1 MLIGNHWCNV
11 DPTYGDWRIDEKDY
25 ILPLERIKKY
35 LKKESKQLVKF
46 SDIGYKGK
54 NINPPYNIQERY
66 DAADINFPGILTV
79 GSNPYNCKYRMVDG
93 RHRIIKMTNMGI
105 KESMF
110 YIIDYNIF
118 LQRLRP
124 VPKIYSSKQLQPN
137 THL

>member
-35 LKKESKQLVKF
+35 LKKESKKLVKF

-54 NINPPYNIQERY
+54 DMNGLGMAEERY
-66 DAADINFPGILTV
+66 NACDIKFPGILTE
-79 GSNPYNCKYRMVDG
+79 GQNPYGCRYRMVDG
-93 RHRIIKMTNMGI
+93 RHRILKMTNMGI

-118 LQRLRP
+118 LQQILP

>member
-11 DPTYGDWRIDEKDY
+11 DPTYGDWRIDGKDY

-35 LKKESKQLVKF
+35 LKKESKKLVKF

-54 NINPPYNIQERY
+54 NINPPYYIQERY

-79 GSNPYNCKYRMVDG
+79 GTNPYNCKYRMVDG

-105 KESMF
+105 KESIF

-118 LQRLRP
+118 LQRILP
-124 VPKIYSSKQLQPN
+124 VPKIYSS
-137 THL
+137 